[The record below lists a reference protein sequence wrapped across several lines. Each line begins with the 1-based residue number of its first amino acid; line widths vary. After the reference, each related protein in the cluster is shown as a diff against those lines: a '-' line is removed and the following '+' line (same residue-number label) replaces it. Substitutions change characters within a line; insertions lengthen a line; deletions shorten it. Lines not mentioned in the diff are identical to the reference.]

1 MFYNIKDKME
11 ELLVKIERFIFN
23 NLVCDEHIIVDDG
36 SLNVSMENHSNLR
49 YTYIDDKDVG
59 ERTLIEQKKIIMLNE
74 VMEILSDLHQYIHET
89 ECEKPIYFDKKAL
102 ENKIKENYE
111 VNIDSIDDDSID
123 DDSMNSSTNDINDI
137 DF

>member
-1 MFYNIKDKME
+1 ME
-11 ELLVKIERFIFN
+11 ALVEKIERFVFN
-23 NLVCDEHIIVDDG
+23 NLVCDDHIIVDDG

-111 VNIDSIDDDSID
+111 VNIDSIDEEDMTEDLSE
-123 DDSMNSSTNDINDI
+123 DISNMDI
-137 DF
+137 

>member
-1 MFYNIKDKME
+1 ME
-11 ELLVKIERFIFN
+11 ELTEKIERLIFN
-23 NLVCDEHIIVDDG
+23 NLVCDDHIIVDDG

-102 ENKIKENYE
+102 EKKIKENYE
-111 VNIDSIDDDSID
+111 VNIDTIDEEDMTDDL
-123 DDSMNSSTNDINDI
+123 TEDIGNMDI
-137 DF
+137 

>member
-1 MFYNIKDKME
+1 ME
-11 ELLVKIERFIFN
+11 ELLVKIERFVFN
-23 NLVCDEHIIVDDG
+23 NLVCDDHIIVDDG

-102 ENKIKENYE
+102 EKKMKENYE
-111 VNIDSIDDDSID
+111 VNIDSIDEEDMTDDLSE
-123 DDSMNSSTNDINDI
+123 DISNMDI
-137 DF
+137 

>member
-11 ELLVKIERFIFN
+11 ELLVKIERFVFN
-23 NLVCDEHIIVDDG
+23 NLVCDDHIIVDDG

-102 ENKIKENYE
+102 EKKMKENYE
-111 VNIDSIDDDSID
+111 VNIDSIDEEDMTDDLSE
-123 DDSMNSSTNDINDI
+123 DISNMDI
-137 DF
+137 

>member
-1 MFYNIKDKME
+1 ME
-11 ELLVKIERFIFN
+11 ELQEKIESLIFN
-23 NLVCDEHIIVDDG
+23 NLVCHDHIIVDDG

-49 YTYIDDKDVG
+49 YTYIDDKNLG

-102 ENKIKENYE
+102 EKKIKENYE
-111 VNIDSIDDDSID
+111 VNIDTIDEDDMTD
-123 DDSMNSSTNDINDI
+123 DLTEDISNMDI
-137 DF
+137 

>member
-1 MFYNIKDKME
+1 
-11 ELLVKIERFIFN
+11 
-23 NLVCDEHIIVDDG
+23 LVCHDHIIVDDG

-49 YTYIDDKDVG
+49 YTYIDDKNLG

-102 ENKIKENYE
+102 EKKIKENYE
-111 VNIDSIDDDSID
+111 VNIDTIDEEDMTDDL
-123 DDSMNSSTNDINDI
+123 TEDIGNMDI
-137 DF
+137 

>member
-1 MFYNIKDKME
+1 ME
-11 ELLVKIERFIFN
+11 ELLGKIERVIFN
-23 NLVCDEHIIVDDG
+23 NLVCEDHIIVDDG

-111 VNIDSIDDDSID
+111 VNIDTIDEEDVTDDLSE
-123 DDSMNSSTNDINDI
+123 DISNMDI
-137 DF
+137 

>member
-11 ELLVKIERFIFN
+11 ELLVKIERLIFN
-23 NLVCDEHIIVDDG
+23 NLVCDDHIIVDDG

-102 ENKIKENYE
+102 EKKMKENYE
-111 VNIDSIDDDSID
+111 VNIDSIDEEDMTEDLSE
-123 DDSMNSSTNDINDI
+123 DISNMDI
-137 DF
+137 

>member
-1 MFYNIKDKME
+1 ME
-11 ELLVKIERFIFN
+11 ELQEKIERLIFN
-23 NLVCDEHIIVDDG
+23 NLVCDDHIIVDDG

-102 ENKIKENYE
+102 EKKIKENYE
-111 VNIDSIDDDSID
+111 VNIDTIDEEDMTDDL
-123 DDSMNSSTNDINDI
+123 TEDIGNMDI
-137 DF
+137 

>member
-1 MFYNIKDKME
+1 ME
-11 ELLVKIERFIFN
+11 ALVEKIERFVFN
-23 NLVCDEHIIVDDG
+23 NLVCDDHIIVDDG

-111 VNIDSIDDDSID
+111 VNIDSIDEEDMTEDLSV
-123 DDSMNSSTNDINDI
+123 DISNMDI
-137 DF
+137 

>member
-1 MFYNIKDKME
+1 ME
-11 ELLVKIERFIFN
+11 ALVVKIERLIFN
-23 NLVCDEHIIVDDG
+23 NLVCDDHIIVDDG

-74 VMEILSDLHQYIHET
+74 VMDILSDLHQYIHET

-102 ENKIKENYE
+102 EKKIKENYE
-111 VNIDSIDDDSID
+111 VNIDSIDEEDMTDDLSE
-123 DDSMNSSTNDINDI
+123 DISNMDI
-137 DF
+137 

>member
-1 MFYNIKDKME
+1 ME
-11 ELLVKIERFIFN
+11 ELQEKIERLIFN
-23 NLVCDEHIIVDDG
+23 NLVCHDHIIVDDG

-49 YTYIDDKDVG
+49 YTYIDDKNLG

-102 ENKIKENYE
+102 EKKIKENYE
-111 VNIDSIDDDSID
+111 VNIDTIDEDDMTYD
-123 DDSMNSSTNDINDI
+123 LTEDISNMDI
-137 DF
+137 

>member
-1 MFYNIKDKME
+1 ME
-11 ELLVKIERFIFN
+11 ELLSKIERFVFN
-23 NLVCDEHIIVDDG
+23 NLVDDDHIIVDDG

-74 VMEILSDLHQYIHET
+74 VMDILSDLHQYIHET

-102 ENKIKENYE
+102 EKKIKENYE
-111 VNIDSIDDDSID
+111 VNIDSIDEEDMTEDLSE
-123 DDSMNSSTNDINDI
+123 DISNMDI
-137 DF
+137 

>member
-11 ELLVKIERFIFN
+11 ELLVKIERLIFN
-23 NLVCDEHIIVDDG
+23 NLVCDDHIIVDDG

-89 ECEKPIYFDKKAL
+89 ECEKPIYFDKKGL
-102 ENKIKENYE
+102 EKKMKENYE
-111 VNIDSIDDDSID
+111 VNIDSIDEEDMTDDLSE
-123 DDSMNSSTNDINDI
+123 DISNMDI
-137 DF
+137 

>member
-1 MFYNIKDKME
+1 ME
-11 ELLVKIERFIFN
+11 ELQEKIERLIFN
-23 NLVCDEHIIVDDG
+23 NLVCHDHIIVDDG

-102 ENKIKENYE
+102 EKKIKENYE
-111 VNIDSIDDDSID
+111 VNIDTIDEDDL
-123 DDSMNSSTNDINDI
+123 TEDISNMDI
-137 DF
+137 